1 MKKAIIAA
9 SLILGL
15 VLLATWLKIDPVF
28 LLIVMIAFW
37 VFTGRLEKEDE
48 K

>member
-1 MKKAIIAA
+1 MKKAIITA

-15 VLLATWLKIDPVF
+15 VLLAIWLKIDQEF

-37 VFTGRLEKEDE
+37 VFMGRLEKDDE